1 MSAPGADDTTRYLCA
16 ASYLDPAYGGRA
28 ISEFLVEP
36 TRPVPPSPG
45 LDAGKVLAEAIR
57 ARARRKNYDGLLILV
72 MLFVVGLG
80 WGSTLLYAWIG
91 LSVLFSIPGWLS
103 SVKPGGERTWNP
115 KGVMLLLFLFPF
127 LLLMVEN
134 ADDIFDGGPSF
145 LRGLPS
151 EGDTVRL
158 VIAVILALAA
168 GGIVAYERWTLWQ
181 LLSTRFR
188 RGANA
193 DSSVPG
199 MTGFLTED
207 FSEQLGRYHGAERLD
222 GVPGAPL
229 VVYRG
234 YNPFVG
240 AGFRRGAWSM
250 AIPLERDPDAGE
262 LRPLSTAMLYDGV
275 RAAIERLRTAGPLSP
290 DRRLSGLRV
299 TDMVFTPAAE
309 LIDHLASPESR
320 SYLQTLTE
328 PPSTRLT
335 PAEVTH
341 LKEEP
346 REWARYYQR
355 FEVETWD
362 RDLVLSTFLHLAVD
376 ETTLYLEWTPF
387 VLPPIRAEYRVVDKM
402 RPDSLRPLAQGL
414 LMWLK
419 LPASLPGRL
428 LNLVS
433 WIRPPKRENG
443 VIDADRYGVAQSL
456 RELASVN
463 LFADYFQLV
472 DIERYEKIIESRLL
486 PAIGKL
492 LGDAG
497 YSTAKFEEQ
506 AAVVVN
512 QDITISGNNNAP
524 ITQAGLLRRQRRVS
538 Q

>member
-1 MSAPGADDTTRYLCA
+1 MPAPGADDTTRYLCA

-57 ARARRKNYDGLLILV
+57 ARARRKNYDGLLVLV
-72 MLFVVGLG
+72 MIIVIGLA
-80 WGSTLLYAWIG
+80 WGSSLLYVWIG
-91 LSVLFSIPGWLS
+91 LSVLFSIPGWFTG
-103 SVKPGGERTWNP
+103 VKQGGEKSL
-115 KGVMLLLFLFPF
+115 KGLMWLVLLFPILLLV
-127 LLLMVEN
+127 VEN
-134 ADDIFDGGPSF
+134 IDDID
-145 LRGLPS
+145 RGLSRAIEPS
-151 EGDTVRL
+151 SDGDTARV
-158 VIAVILALAA
+158 VVAVILALVAL
-168 GGIVAYERWTLWQ
+168 GIVSYERWTLWQ

-193 DSSVPG
+193 ASTAAG
-199 MTGFLTED
+199 MTGLLTED
-207 FSEQLGRYHGAERLD
+207 FSGQLGRYHGAEQLE

-240 AGFRRGAWSM
+240 AGFRRDAWSM

-262 LRPLSTAMLYDGV
+262 LRPLSTAVLYDGI
-275 RAAIERLRTAGPLSP
+275 RAAIERLRSAGPLSP

-309 LIDHLASPESR
+309 LIDHLATSEAR
-320 SYLQTLTE
+320 IYLETLTE
-328 PPSTRLT
+328 PPSTRLA
-335 PAEVTH
+335 PAEVAR

-346 REWARYYQR
+346 REWARYYLR

-414 LMWLK
+414 MMWLK

-428 LNLVS
+428 LNLAS

-443 VIDADRYGVAQSL
+443 VVDADRYGAAHSL

-463 LFADYFQLV
+463 LFTDYFQLV

-512 QDITISGNNNAP
+512 QDITIAGNNNAP
-524 ITQAGLLRRQRRVS
+524 ITQSGVERRPRRVT